1 MNLFVTDVNPLLAA
15 QHLDDVR
22 LRKMVLETCQ
32 MLCTELRRR
41 GHDMPYRSTHA
52 SHPVAAALSD
62 NQVMDWTVRYMVWI
76 DYEYGYRFGRR
87 HASAQRCL
95 PAILGAW
102 RPLRQ
107 YERWTGLP
115 LFHNSARNLSRGLDF
130 THLSV
135 PESYRAY
142 LCARWASDVRPPVW
156 TRRERPE
163 WARGDQHAQH
173 R

>member
-52 SHPVAAALSD
+52 SHPVVLSLRHDATLRWATRYLTFIGLEHRHRFGKTHLSFEKCWTRALVHMPLSD
-62 NQVMDWTVRYMVWI
+62 GEI
-76 DYEYGYRFGRR
+76 
-87 HASAQRCL
+87 
-95 PAILGAW
+95 P
-102 RPLRQ
+102 P
-107 YERWTGLP
+107 
-115 LFHNSARNLSRGLDF
+115 FHNSARNLSRGLDF
-130 THLSV
+130 THLPV

-163 WARGDQHAQH
+163 WARGDQHA
-173 R
+173 